1 MTAPVTIRLEPSGDS
16 FTCGPGE
23 TILRAGLAAGF
34 AMPYECA
41 SGSCSSCKGRLI
53 EGAVEY
59 LWPEATGLSER
70 DRRKGDRILCCQ
82 ALPQGNCTVQV
93 RLGQVE
99 GAREEPRPA
108 TFAATVETL
117 ERPIPS
123 VIAFS
128 CRPAQPVPFLP
139 GQYVLLQVPDGERRA
154 YSMANTEAETLAFI
168 AKEKPGG
175 HASRY
180 LFEELAVGDTV
191 SLEGPYGRAYLRTP
205 PVREIVC
212 VAGGSGL
219 APILS
224 VIEGALAR
232 PDTPGIRLFFGA
244 NSAEELFMVDEM
256 RAVEAAHDRFSL
268 TLAVRDGG
276 APGAVTGLVGDVA
289 LAAMED
295 LDDCDFYMAG
305 PPGLIDALLRP
316 VMRCGKVRPE
326 RIFFDRFY

>member
-1 MTAPVTIRLEPSGDS
+1 MTGPVTIRLEPSGES
-16 FTCGPGE
+16 FACGPGE

-53 EGAVEY
+53 AGEVDS
-59 LWPEATGLSER
+59 LWPDAAGLSER

-82 ALPQGNCTVQV
+82 SLPKSDSEVQV

-99 GAREEPRPA
+99 GAREEPAPA
-108 TFAATVETL
+108 PFTATVETL
-117 ERPIPS
+117 ERLVPGA
-123 VIAFS
+123 IAFS
-128 CRPAQPVPFLP
+128 CRPERPVSFLP
-139 GQYVLLQVPDGERRA
+139 GQFVLLQVPGGQRRA
-154 YSMANTEAETLAFI
+154 FSMANTAPETLDFI
-168 AKEKPGG
+168 VKEKPGG

-180 LFEELAVGDTV
+180 LFEELAQGDTV
-191 SLEGPYGRAYLRTP
+191 SLEGPYGRAYLRIP
-205 PVREIVC
+205 MEREIVC

-219 APILS
+219 APMLS
-224 VIEGALAR
+224 AVEGALAR

-244 NSAEELFMVDEM
+244 NRAEELFMVDEM
-256 RAVEAAHDRFSL
+256 EALAAEHDRLSL
-268 TLAVRDGG
+268 TLAVRDG

-295 LDDCDFYMAG
+295 LAECDFYMAG

-326 RIFFDRFY
+326 RIFFDRFF

>member
-1 MTAPVTIRLEPSGDS
+1 MTESATITLEPSGES
-16 FTCGPGE
+16 FACGPGE

-53 EGAVEY
+53 EGAVDH

-82 ALPQGNCTVQV
+82 ALPQGDCTVQV

-99 GAREEPRPA
+99 GAREEPAPA
-108 TFAATVETL
+108 PFAATVETL
-117 ERPIPS
+117 ERLVPG
-123 VIAFS
+123 VFALS
-128 CRPAQPVPFLP
+128 CRPERPVPFLP
-139 GQYVLLQVPDGERRA
+139 GQYVLLQVPGGQRRA
-154 YSMANTEAETLAFI
+154 FSMANTAPETLAFI
-168 AKEKPGG
+168 VKEKPGG
-175 HASRY
+175 HASRF
-180 LFEELAVGDTV
+180 LFDELAIGDTV

-219 APILS
+219 APMLS
-224 VIEGALAR
+224 VVRAAIAE
-232 PDTPGIRLFFGA
+232 PDTPAVRLFFGVNNA
-244 NSAEELFMVDEM
+244 DELFMVDEM
-256 RAVEAAHDRFSL
+256 EALAAANDRLSL
-268 TLAVRDGG
+268 TLAVRDGATG
-276 APGAVTGLVGDVA
+276 ATTGLVGDVA
-289 LAAMED
+289 LAALED
-295 LDDCDFYMAG
+295 VSDCDFYMAG

-316 VMRCGKVRPE
+316 VMRSGKVRPE

>member
-1 MTAPVTIRLEPSGDS
+1 MTEPVTIRLEPSGDS

-53 EGAVEY
+53 EGTVEY

-82 ALPQGNCTVQV
+82 ALPQGDCTVQV

-99 GAREEPRPA
+99 GPREEPRPA
-108 TFAATVETL
+108 PFTATVETL
-117 ERPIPS
+117 ERLVPG

-139 GQYVLLQVPDGERRA
+139 GQYVLLQVPGGERRA
-154 YSMANTEAETLAFI
+154 FSMANTEAETLAFI
-168 AKEKPGG
+168 VKEKPGG

-180 LFEELAVGDTV
+180 LFDKLAQGDAV
-191 SLEGPYGRAYLRTP
+191 SLEGPYGRAYLRIP
-205 PVREIVC
+205 LEREIVC

-219 APILS
+219 APMLS
-224 VIEGALAR
+224 VAEAAIAD
-232 PDTPGIRLFFGA
+232 PDTPAVRLFFGA
-244 NSAEELFMVDEM
+244 NTAEELFMVDEM
-256 RAVEAAHDRFSL
+256 QALAATHDRFFL
-268 TLAVRDGG
+268 TLAVRDG
-276 APGAVTGLVGDVA
+276 APGAATGLVGDVA
-289 LAAMED
+289 LAAMEE
-295 LDDCDFYMAG
+295 LDECDFYMAG

>member
-1 MTAPVTIRLEPSGDS
+1 MTEPVTIRLEPSGDS

-82 ALPQGNCTVQV
+82 ALPQGDCTVQV

-108 TFAATVETL
+108 PFTATVETL
-117 ERPIPS
+117 ERLVPG

-139 GQYVLLQVPDGERRA
+139 GQYVLLQVPGGQRRA

-168 AKEKPGG
+168 VKEKPGG

-180 LFEELAVGDTV
+180 LFEDLAIGDTV

-219 APILS
+219 APMLS
-224 VIEGALAR
+224 VAEAAIAD
-232 PDTPGIRLFFGA
+232 PDTPAVRLFFGA
-244 NSAEELFMVDEM
+244 NTAEELFMVDKM
-256 RAVEAAHDRFSL
+256 QALAATHDRFSL
-268 TLAVRDGG
+268 TLAVRDGT
-276 APGAVTGLVGDVA
+276 PGAATGLVGDVA

-295 LDDCDFYMAG
+295 FDECDFYMAG

>member
-1 MTAPVTIRLEPSGDS
+1 MTEPVTIRLEPSGDS

-23 TILRAGLAAGF
+23 TILRAGLSAGL

-53 EGAVEY
+53 EGKVEH
-59 LWPEATGLSER
+59 LWPDATGLSER

-82 ALPQGNCTVQV
+82 ALPQGDCTVQV
-93 RLGQVE
+93 RLGEVE
-99 GAREEPRPA
+99 GAREEPGPA
-108 TFAATVETL
+108 AFTATVETL

-139 GQYVLLQVPDGERRA
+139 GQYVLLQVPGGERRA
-154 YSMANTEAETLAFI
+154 FSMANTEAETLAFI
-168 AKEKPGG
+168 VKEKPGG

-180 LFEELAVGDTV
+180 LFEGLAIGDTV

-205 PVREIVC
+205 PEREIVC

-219 APILS
+219 APMLS
-224 VIEGALAR
+224 VAR
-232 PDTPGIRLFFGA
+232 AAVADPDTPAVRLFFGV
-244 NSAEELFMVDEM
+244 NSADELFLADEM
-256 RAVEAAHDRFSL
+256 AALAAEHDRLSL
-268 TLAVRDGG
+268 TLAVRDG
-276 APGAVTGLVGDVA
+276 APGASSGLVGDVA

-295 LDDCDFYMAG
+295 LDECDFYMAG

>member
-1 MTAPVTIRLEPSGDS
+1 MTEPATIRLEPSGDS

-82 ALPQGNCTVQV
+82 ALPQGDCTVQV

-108 TFAATVETL
+108 AFTATVETF
-117 ERPIPS
+117 ERLVPG

-128 CRPAQPVPFLP
+128 CRPERPVPFLP
-139 GQYVLLQVPDGERRA
+139 GQYVLLQVPGGQRRA
-154 YSMANTEAETLAFI
+154 YSMANTEADTLAFLV
-168 AKEKPGG
+168 KEKPAG

-180 LFEELAVGDTV
+180 LFEELAKGDTV
-191 SLEGPYGRAYLRTP
+191 SLEGPYGRAYLRIP
-205 PVREIVC
+205 QVQEIVC
-212 VAGGSGL
+212 IAGGSGL
-219 APILS
+219 APMLS

-232 PDTPGIRLFFGA
+232 PETPGIRLFFGA
-244 NSAEELFMVDEM
+244 NTAEELFMVAEM
-256 RAVEAAHDRFSL
+256 EALAAAHDRFSL
-268 TLAVRDGG
+268 ILAVRDG
-276 APGAVTGLVGDVA
+276 APGAATGLVGDIA

-295 LDDCDFYMAG
+295 LAECDFYMAG

-316 VMRCGKVRPE
+316 VMRSGKVRPE